1 VSLFWRIFGLNAAL
15 LRWGLTPLGRLT
27 RLMATVD
34 LLRPGQR
41 LPVPGAGG
49 GGEVTEL
56 VRTFN
61 AMLDRLE
68 HERATSSARVLLAQ
82 EAERRRIAQELHDE
96 VGQGMTAILL
106 VLKRAAD
113 DAPEPLR
120 GELHQAQEITRA
132 SLDEVRRLVRRLRP
146 GVLDDLGLVSAL
158 TSLTQ
163 DFATHTG
170 LRVVRRFAT
179 DLPVLDPETELVL
192 YRVAQESLTNA
203 ARHADAARI
212 EVALRRSG
220 EAVTLEIT
228 DDGRGIEALCEG
240 AGIRGM
246 RDRPRPHLHARHRN
260 PRPPHRP
267 RLQEAALTMS
277 EPTPAATPIRILLAD
292 DHALVRR
299 GVRLILDREP
309 DLEVVAEA
317 GDGAEAIEA
326 ARSERVDL
334 AVLDIAMPRLTGLQA
349 TRELAALKPGLRI
362 LMLTMHD
369 NEQYLFQALKAGA
382 CGYVLKS
389 VADRDLVAACRAAM
403 RDEPFLYPGAVTA
416 LIRNYLDRVRH
427 GEENAD
433 HILTPREEEVLKLVA
448 EGHSSKEIAE
458 VLFISVKT
466 VHRHRANL
474 LHKLG
479 LRDRLELTRYAIR
492 AGLIEP

>member
-1 VSLFWRIFGLNAAL
+1 MSLFWRIFGLNAVVLGTATGLLLWAPVTVSVPVLLTEAVILVGGLAVMLVANAAL

-120 GELHQAQEITRA
+120 GELHQAQEITRE

-179 DLPVLDPETELVL
+179 DLPPLDPETELVL

-203 ARHADAARI
+203 ARHADAGLI

-220 EAVTLEIT
+220 ASVTLEIT
-228 DDGRGIEALCEG
+228 DDGRGIEAPCEG

-246 RDRPRPHLHARHRN
+246 RERALLAG
-260 PRPPHRP
+260 
-267 RLQEAALTMS
+267 AALDLTS
-277 EPTPAATPIRILLAD
+277 TPGTGTR
-292 DHALVRR
+292 
-299 GVRLILDREP
+299 VRL
-309 DLEVVAEA
+309 
-317 GDGAEAIEA
+317 
-326 ARSERVDL
+326 
-334 AVLDIAMPRLTGLQA
+334 
-349 TRELAALKPGLRI
+349 
-362 LMLTMHD
+362 
-369 NEQYLFQALKAGA
+369 
-382 CGYVLKS
+382 
-389 VADRDLVAACRAAM
+389 
-403 RDEPFLYPGAVTA
+403 
-416 LIRNYLDRVRH
+416 
-427 GEENAD
+427 
-433 HILTPREEEVLKLVA
+433 
-448 EGHSSKEIAE
+448 
-458 VLFISVKT
+458 T
-466 VHRHRANL
+466 VPASR
-474 LHKLG
+474 KQ
-479 LRDRLELTRYAIR
+479 
-492 AGLIEP
+492 P